1 MSWATVNFASNTLW
15 IVRTKISLNQYIW
28 NKLAP
33 NPVLLF
39 FLLIFAIGNDEC
51 TIDAITSQEIVC
63 KTPPENGGSMSVY
76 PGNAG
81 LKYELWRNTGEID
94 TTAGWQVINR

>member
-1 MSWATVNFASNTLW
+1 MNCKNNDFVKSVYLKKASAESGIITQ
-15 IVRTKISLNQYIW
+15 IIII
-28 NKLAP
+28 
-33 NPVLLF
+33 
-39 FLLIFAIGNDEC
+39 FLGNDEC

-94 TTAGWQVINR
+94 TTAGWQIMNR

>member
-1 MSWATVNFASNTLW
+1 MNCKNNNFVKKASAESGIITQ
-15 IVRTKISLNQYIW
+15 III
-28 NKLAP
+28 
-33 NPVLLF
+33 LL
-39 FLLIFAIGNDEC
+39 LLIFAIGNDEC

-94 TTAGWQVINR
+94 TTAGWQIMNR